1 MHDEPD
7 TIVCYPP
14 GNMIV
19 TLGSWD
25 GEEGASGMRWSIIDV
40 KSQTFMDK
48 CVVEVELSQSAYP
61 ELKEGDYK
69 VWEECLQ
76 KYLIPAGREDS

>member
-14 GNMIV
+14 DNIIV
-19 TLGSWD
+19 TLGMWN
-25 GEEGASGMRWSIIDV
+25 GEEGASGMRWSIIDL
-40 KSQTFMDK
+40 KSKTFMNT
-48 CVVEVELSQSAYP
+48 CVMEVELLQSAYP
-61 ELKEGDYK
+61 EFKEGDYK
-69 VWEECLQ
+69 VWKDCLR